1 MTNNPTE
8 NPTPAQS
15 GQFTRR
21 QVLQTGAAGAAAVG
35 IGSIAAN
42 SAASAS
48 PLGSSKPA
56 NPPINMKMGKEAFQ
70 HGVASGD
77 PYPDSVLLWT
87 RVTSNENDY
96 PGLEK
101 GQTTTVK
108 WEVATDSKFTT
119 VVTSGTAK
127 AEPSRDMTVKVEA
140 RGLKPFTGY
149 FYRFITIDGPR
160 KGQTSPVGKTRT
172 APAKGADVSE
182 LRFAL
187 FSCSNWE
194 AGYFS
199 AYRDMAKR
207 GDIDYALHLSLIHI

>member
-96 PGLEK
+96 PGPVSYTHL
-101 GQTTTVK
+101 TL
-108 WEVATDSKFTT
+108 
-119 VVTSGTAK
+119 
-127 AEPSRDMTVKVEA
+127 P
-140 RGLKPFTGY
+140 
-149 FYRFITIDGPR
+149 TI
-160 KGQTSPVGKTRT
+160 
-172 APAKGADVSE
+172 
-182 LRFAL
+182 
-187 FSCSNWE
+187 CSV
-194 AGYFS
+194 
-199 AYRDMAKR
+199 
-207 GDIDYALHLSLIHI
+207 